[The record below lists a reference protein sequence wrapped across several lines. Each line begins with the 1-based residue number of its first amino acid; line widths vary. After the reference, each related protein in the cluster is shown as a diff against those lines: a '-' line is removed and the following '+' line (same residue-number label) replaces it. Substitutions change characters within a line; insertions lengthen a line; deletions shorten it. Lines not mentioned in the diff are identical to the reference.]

1 MFLRPPALGFSSPPN
16 PANPVTR
23 WQALDD
29 IIAAMEE
36 LNLVQRV
43 AVWALPLIF
52 AVTVHEAAHGWVAD
66 RLGDPTA
73 RQMGRITFNPL
84 PHIDLVGT
92 ILVPIMMLSFTGF
105 LIGWAKPVPVSVQ
118 RLHSPKR
125 DMAIVAAAGPAVNL
139 VMAVAWSLVLLLAHK
154 LIHSAQVIAV
164 PLLLMAVAGV
174 FVNLVLMA
182 INLLPVPPLD
192 GGRIVTGLLPI
203 RAARVFARIEPF
215 GLIVLILLLMTGVV
229 GIVLAPV
236 VFGGIALLPG
246 SELVLGILPTLF
258 P

>member
-1 MFLRPPALGFSSPPN
+1 M
-16 PANPVTR
+16 
-23 WQALDD
+23 D
-29 IIAAMEE
+29 E
-36 LNLVQRV
+36 LTLAQRI

-73 RQMGRITFNPL
+73 RQLGRITFNPI
-84 PHIDLVGT
+84 PHIDPVGT
-92 ILVPIMMLSFTGF
+92 ILVPILMLSFTGF
-105 LIGWAKPVPVSVQ
+105 LIGWAKPVPVSVR

-139 VMAVAWSLVLLLAHK
+139 VMALAWTAIMLLTHKWMHSMPAVAE
-154 LIHSAQVIAV
+154 

-174 FVNLVLMA
+174 FINLVLMA

-192 GGRIVTGLLPI
+192 GGRVVTGMLPMA
-203 RAARVFARIEPF
+203 AARVYARIEPF
-215 GLIVLILLLMTGVV
+215 GMIILILLLISGVV
-229 GIVLAPV
+229 GMILGPV
-236 VFGGIALLPG
+236 VFGSIQLLPG
-246 SELVLGILPTLF
+246 SDLVLGILPTLF

>member
-1 MFLRPPALGFSSPPN
+1 
-16 PANPVTR
+16 
-23 WQALDD
+23 
-29 IIAAMEE
+29 MEE
-36 LNLVQRV
+36 LTLVQRV

-73 RQMGRITFNPL
+73 RKLGRITFNPI
-84 PHIDLVGT
+84 PHIDPVGT
-92 ILVPIMMLSFTGF
+92 IVVPLLMLSFTGF
-105 LIGWAKPVPVSVQ
+105 LIGWAKPVPVSVRQ
-118 RLHSPKR
+118 LRSPKR

-139 VMAVAWSLVLLLAHK
+139 IMALLWTVILLATHNLMHSMPAVAL
-154 LIHSAQVIAV
+154 
-164 PLLLMAVAGV
+164 PLLLMSVAGI

-192 GGRIVTGLLPI
+192 GGRVVTGLLPM
-203 RAARVFARIEPF
+203 ALARVYARIEPF
-215 GLIVLILLLMTGVV
+215 GMIILILLLISGVV
-229 GIVLAPV
+229 GMVLAPV
-236 VFGGIALLPG
+236 VFGAIELLPG

>member
-1 MFLRPPALGFSSPPN
+1 M
-16 PANPVTR
+16 
-23 WQALDD
+23 D
-29 IIAAMEE
+29 E
-36 LNLVQRV
+36 LTLAQRI

-73 RQMGRITFNPL
+73 RQLGRITFNPL
-84 PHIDLVGT
+84 PHIDLIGT
-92 ILVPIMMLSFTGF
+92 ILVPMLMLTFTGF
-105 LIGWAKPVPVSVQ
+105 LIGWAKPVPVSVG
-118 RLHSPKR
+118 RLGHPKR

-139 VMAVAWSLVLLLAHK
+139 VMALVWSVLLLVAHQMV
-154 LIHSAQVIAV
+154 HSLPAV
-164 PLLLMAVAGV
+164 ALPLVLMAIAGV

-192 GGRIVTGLLPI
+192 GGRILTGLLPL
-203 RAARVFARIEPF
+203 RLARVYARIEPF
-215 GLIVLILLLMTGVV
+215 GLIILILLLMTGVI
-229 GIVLAPV
+229 GLVLGPV
-236 VFGGIALLPG
+236 VFGGIRLLPG

>member
-1 MFLRPPALGFSSPPN
+1 M
-16 PANPVTR
+16 
-23 WQALDD
+23 D
-29 IIAAMEE
+29 E
-36 LNLVQRV
+36 LSLVQRI

-73 RQMGRITFNPL
+73 RKLGRITFNPI
-84 PHIDLVGT
+84 PHIDPVGT
-92 ILVPIMMLSFTGF
+92 ILVPLLMLTFTGF
-105 LIGWAKPVPVSVQ
+105 LIGWAKPVPVSVA

-125 DMAIVAAAGPAVNL
+125 DMAIVAAAGPGANL
-139 VMAVAWSLVLLLAHK
+139 LMAVAWSLVLLLAHG
-154 LIHSAQVIAV
+154 LVHTSQMVAV

-192 GGRIVTGLLPI
+192 GGRILTGLLPMKI
-203 RAARVFARIEPF
+203 ARIFARIEPF
-215 GLIVLILLLMTGVV
+215 GMVILIALLISGVLGT
-229 GIVLAPV
+229 VLAPV
-236 VFGGIALLPG
+236 VFGSIGLLPG
-246 SELVLGILPTLF
+246 SQLVLGILPTLF

>member
-1 MFLRPPALGFSSPPN
+1 
-16 PANPVTR
+16 
-23 WQALDD
+23 
-29 IIAAMEE
+29 MEE
-36 LNLVQRV
+36 LTLVQRV

-73 RQMGRITFNPL
+73 RQLGRITFNPI
-84 PHIDLVGT
+84 PHIDPVGT
-92 ILVPIMMLSFTGF
+92 ILVPLLMLSFTGF
-105 LIGWAKPVPVSVQ
+105 LIGWAKPVPVAVQ
-118 RLHSPKR
+118 RLRSPKR
-125 DMAIVAAAGPAVNL
+125 DMAVVAAAGPAVNL
-139 VMAVAWSLVLLLAHK
+139 AMGLIWTLVLLLAHR
-154 LIHSAQVIAV
+154 LIHSMPVVAE

-192 GGRIVTGLLPI
+192 GGRVVTGLLPMA
-203 RAARVFARIEPF
+203 AARVYARIEPF
-215 GLIVLILLLMTGVV
+215 GMIILILLLISGVI
-229 GIVLAPV
+229 GMILGPV
-236 VFGGIALLPG
+236 VFGAIQLLPG

>member
-1 MFLRPPALGFSSPPN
+1 
-16 PANPVTR
+16 
-23 WQALDD
+23 
-29 IIAAMEE
+29 MEE
-36 LNLVQRV
+36 LTLVQRV

-73 RQMGRITFNPL
+73 RKLGRITFNPI
-84 PHIDLVGT
+84 PHIDPVGT
-92 ILVPIMMLSFTGF
+92 IVVPLLMLSFTGF
-105 LIGWAKPVPVSVQ
+105 LIGWAKPVPVSVRQ
-118 RLHSPKR
+118 LRSPKR

-139 VMAVAWSLVLLLAHK
+139 IMALLWTAILLATHHLMHSMQAVAL
-154 LIHSAQVIAV
+154 
-164 PLLLMAVAGV
+164 PLLLMSVAGV

-192 GGRIVTGLLPI
+192 GGRVVTGLLPM
-203 RAARVFARIEPF
+203 ALARVYARIEPF
-215 GLIVLILLLMTGVV
+215 GMIILILLLISGVV
-229 GIVLAPV
+229 GMVLAPV
-236 VFGGIALLPG
+236 VFGAIELLPG

>member
-1 MFLRPPALGFSSPPN
+1 
-16 PANPVTR
+16 
-23 WQALDD
+23 
-29 IIAAMEE
+29 MEE
-36 LNLVQRV
+36 LTLVQRV

-73 RQMGRITFNPL
+73 RQAGRITFNPL

-92 ILVPIMMLSFTGF
+92 ILVPMLMLTFTGF
-105 LIGWAKPVPVSVQ
+105 LIGWAKPVPVSAG

-139 VMAVAWSLVLLLAHK
+139 VMALLWSLILLLAHN
-154 LIHSAQVIAV
+154 LVHSMQAV
-164 PLLLMAVAGV
+164 AIPLLLMAAAGV

-192 GGRIVTGLLPI
+192 GGRIVTGLLPLGI
-203 RAARVFARIEPF
+203 ARVYARIEPY
-215 GLIVLILLLMTGVV
+215 GLIILILLLISGVI
-229 GIVLAPV
+229 GLVLAPI
-236 VFGGIALLPG
+236 VFGGIGLLPG
-246 SELVLGILPTLF
+246 STLVLGILPALF
-258 P
+258 PQPA